1 MNESGIWTGLLNNKL
16 GTFKFINVN
25 IIEKYSNFIN
35 TSTKTLNK
43 CLSIFEDNDQNE
55 PQNLK
60 SLTLS
65 SLFPS
70 SNSLTSINTQKHSI
84 SNNIINIPINNND
97 NYSKLIE
104 GSKIS
109 NSSLIN
115 EILNRTKLKV
125 KKTFLILFLFYSTQD
140 FIFINNKLPQK
151 RGFIYKELIRQQ

>member
-25 IIEKYSNFIN
+25 IIEKYSNFIH
-35 TSTKTLNK
+35 TSTKTLNNS
-43 CLSIFEDNDQNE
+43 LSIFEEDNNLNE
-55 PQNLK
+55 KQKLK

-70 SNSLTSINTQKHSI
+70 SNSLTSIKNRIQHSN
-84 SNNIINIPINNND
+84 SNLNNIINIPINNND

-104 GSKIS
+104 GSKITD
-109 NSSLIN
+109 SSLIN

-125 KKTFLILFLFYSTQD
+125 TKKFYFFFIILKISVLLIKKTQIS
-140 FIFINNKLPQK
+140 I
-151 RGFIYKELIRQQ
+151 

>member
-25 IIEKYSNFIN
+25 IIEKYSNFIH
-35 TSTKTLNK
+35 TSTKTLNNS
-43 CLSIFEDNDQNE
+43 LSIFEEDNNLNE
-55 PQNLK
+55 KQKLK

-70 SNSLTSINTQKHSI
+70 SNSLTSIKNRIQHSN
-84 SNNIINIPINNND
+84 SNLNNIINIPINNND

-104 GSKIS
+104 GSKITD
-109 NSSLIN
+109 SSLIN

-125 KKTFLILFLFYSTQD
+125 TKKFYFFFIILKISVLLIKKT
-140 FIFINNKLPQK
+140 K
-151 RGFIYKELIRQQ
+151 

>member
-35 TSTKTLNK
+35 TSTKTLNN
-43 CLSIFEDNDQNE
+43 CLSIFDDSDQNE

-70 SNSLTSINTQKHSI
+70 SNSLTSINTRKHSI

-97 NYSKLIE
+97 NYTKLIE

-109 NSSLIN
+109 DSSLIN
-115 EILNRTKLKV
+115 EIFV
-125 KKTFLILFLFYSTQD
+125 
-140 FIFINNKLPQK
+140 
-151 RGFIYKELIRQQ
+151 

>member
-70 SNSLTSINTQKHSI
+70 SNSLTSINTRKHSI

-125 KKTFLILFLFYSTQD
+125 KKTFLIYFNFTLLKTSYLLT
-140 FIFINNKLPQK
+140 INSLK
-151 RGFIYKELIRQQ
+151 KEASSIKS